1 MKIERITST
10 IVDLRLQRTHRLAMA
25 TMARHT
31 LVVVQVHTDDG
42 PTGLGEMSVIAG
54 YDAMAAGAAKA
65 VIDEVLAPVLLGQDP
80 RRLWHAIG
88 LMDRA
93 IKGNLPCKAA
103 LEMACV
109 DITARALGV
118 SAAALFGGAV
128 RDRLEM
134 VWVLASGDLEQE
146 VQEAR
151 EKLDQRTHRH
161 FLVKIGTGDP
171 RANVERAVALREALP
186 EAATVRVDVNQAWD
200 EATARW
206 AIPALHAGG
215 IAVVEQPVH
224 ASAIDAMRRLA
235 QCSLLTVM
243 ADEAVATSQEAMA
256 YAGTHACDALSIK
269 VSKHGGLLRTQQIA
283 HMAAAGGLALF
294 GGTMIEG
301 AIGTSACAQLYS
313 TLPDL
318 QWGCQLFGPQ
328 LMVDDVAT
336 SGLRYEDF
344 TLRVPHGP
352 GFGATLD
359 PDRLA
364 YHQRRAHAGP

>member
-1 MKIERITST
+1 MKITGVTST
-10 IVDLRLQRTHRLAMA
+10 IVDLRLHRMHRLAMA
-25 TMARHT
+25 TMAGHT
-31 LVVVQVHTDDG
+31 LVIVQMHTDEG
-42 PTGLGEMSVIAG
+42 VTGLGELSVITGYNEISAG
-54 YDAMAAGAAKA
+54 SAKA
-65 VIDEVLAPVLLGQDP
+65 VIDEVLAPVLMGQDP

-109 DITARALGV
+109 DITARALNV
-118 SAAALFGGAV
+118 SSAALLGGAV

-134 VWVLASGDLEQE
+134 LWVLASGDLEQE
-146 VQEAR
+146 LREAR
-151 EKLDQRTHRH
+151 QKLEQRTHRH

-171 RANVERAVALREALP
+171 GDNVRRAVAIRDALP

-215 IAVVEQPVH
+215 IAVIEQPVNAASIDALRRLTH
-224 ASAIDAMRRLA
+224 ASPI
-235 QCSLLTVM
+235 TVM
-243 ADEAVATSQEAMA
+243 ADEAVATPQDALA
-256 YAGTHACDALSIK
+256 YTSTHACDALSIK
-269 VSKHGGLLRTQQIA
+269 VSKHGGLLRTAQIA
-283 HMAAAGGLALF
+283 QIASAGGLAIF

-301 AIGTSACAQLYS
+301 AIGTAACAQLYS

-328 LMVDDVAT
+328 LLVDDVAT
-336 SGLRYEDF
+336 SALRYEDF
-344 TLRVPHGP
+344 ALCVPDGP

-359 PDRLA
+359 PDKLA
-364 YHQRRAHAGP
+364 YHQRRQVA

>member
-10 IVDLRLQRTHRLAMA
+10 IVGLRLRRAHRLAMT
-25 TMARHT
+25 TMAGHT
-31 LVVVQVHTDDG
+31 LVVVQMHTDEG
-42 PTGLGEMSVIAG
+42 VTGLGELSIIAG
-54 YDAMAAGAAKA
+54 YNEMSASAAKA
-65 VIDEVLAPVLLGQDP
+65 VIDEVLAPALLGQDP
-80 RRLWHAIG
+80 RRLWHVLA

-109 DITARALGV
+109 DIAARALGV
-118 SAAALFGGAV
+118 SSAALFGGTV

-134 VWVLASGDLEQE
+134 LWVLATSDTQQDIE
-146 VQEAR
+146 EAR
-151 EKLDQRTHRH
+151 QKLGERTHRH
-161 FLVKIGTGDP
+161 FLVKIGIGNP
-171 RANVERAVALREALP
+171 LEGVQRATAIRNALP

-224 ASAIDAMRRLA
+224 AASIDAMRRLTGT
-235 QCSLLTVM
+235 SPITVM
-243 ADEAVATSQEAMA
+243 ADEAVATPQEAMA
-256 YAGTHACDALSIK
+256 YASTHACDALSIK
-269 VSKHGGLLRTQQIA
+269 VTKHGGLLRTAQVA
-283 HMAAAGGLALF
+283 HIAAAGGLAIF

-318 QWGCQLFGPQ
+318 HWGCQLFGPQ
-328 LMVDDVAT
+328 LLVDDIAT
-336 SGLRYEDF
+336 SQLRYEDF
-344 TLRVPHGP
+344 ALVVPTGP
-352 GFGATLD
+352 GFGATVD
-359 PDRLA
+359 PERLA
-364 YHQRRAHAGP
+364 YHHRRPAG

>member
-10 IVDLRLQRTHRLAMA
+10 IVDLRLHRAHRLAMT
-25 TMARHT
+25 TMAGHT
-31 LVVVQVHTDDG
+31 LVVVQMHTDEG
-42 PTGLGEMSVIAG
+42 ATGLGELPVIAG
-54 YDAMAAGAAKA
+54 YNEMSAGAAKS
-65 VIDEVLAPVLLGQDP
+65 VIDEVLAPLLIGRDP
-80 RRLWHAIG
+80 RLLWQTIT

-118 SAAALFGGAV
+118 SGAALFGGAV

-134 VWVLASGDLEQE
+134 LWVLASGDTEQE
-146 VQEAR
+146 IREAR
-151 EKLDQRTHRH
+151 QKLDERTHRH

-171 RANVERAVALREALP
+171 QANVQRATAIRDALP

-215 IAVVEQPVH
+215 ITVVEQPVH
-224 ASAIDAMRRLA
+224 ASSIDAMRRLTVA
-235 QCSLLTVM
+235 SPITVM
-243 ADEAVATSQEAMA
+243 ADEAVATPQDALA
-256 YAGTHACDALSIK
+256 YASTQACDALSLK
-269 VSKHGGLLRTQQIA
+269 VTKHGGLTRTAQIA
-283 HMAAAGGLALF
+283 HIASAGGIALF

-301 AIGTSACAQLYS
+301 AIGTAACAQLYS
-313 TLPDL
+313 TLPEL

-328 LMVDDVAT
+328 LLVDDVAH
-336 SGLRYEDF
+336 SPLRYEDF
-344 TLRVPHGP
+344 ALVVPPGP
-352 GFGATLD
+352 GFGATID
-359 PDRLA
+359 PERLA
-364 YHQRRAHAGP
+364 YHQRQPAG

>member
-1 MKIERITST
+1 MKITAIAST
-10 IVDLRLQRTHRLAMA
+10 IVDLRLHRAHRLAMT
-25 TMARHT
+25 TMADHT
-31 LVVVQVHTDDG
+31 LVIVQMHTDEG
-42 PTGLGEMSVIAG
+42 MTGLGELPVIAG
-54 YDAMAAGAAKA
+54 YNEMSAGAAKTI
-65 VIDEVLAPVLLGQDP
+65 IDEVLAPQLLGQDP
-80 RRLWHAIG
+80 RQLWQLIA

-118 SAAALFGGAV
+118 SSAALFGGTV

-134 VWVLASGDLEQE
+134 LWVLASGDVEQE
-146 VQEAR
+146 IREAR
-151 EKLDQRTHRH
+151 QKLDQHTHRH

-171 RANVERAVALREALP
+171 RANVQRATAIREALP
-186 EAATVRVDVNQAWD
+186 GAATLRVDVNQAWD

-224 ASAIDAMRRLA
+224 ASSIDAMRRLTGA
-235 QCSLLTVM
+235 SPITVM
-243 ADEAVATSQEAMA
+243 ADEAVATPQDALA
-256 YAGTHACDALSIK
+256 YASTHACDALSIK
-269 VSKHGGLLRTQQIA
+269 ITKHGGMMRTAQIA
-283 HMAAAGGLALF
+283 HIASAGGLAIF

-301 AIGTSACAQLYS
+301 NIGTAACAQLYS

-328 LMVDDVAT
+328 LLIDDVAI
-336 SGLRYEDF
+336 GALRYEEF
-344 TLRVPHGP
+344 ALCVPDGP

-359 PDRLA
+359 PDKLA
-364 YHQRRAHAGP
+364 YHQRRQAA

>member
-10 IVDLRLQRTHRLAMA
+10 IVDLRLQRAHRLAMT
-25 TMARHT
+25 TMAGHT
-31 LVVVQVHTDDG
+31 LVIVQIHTDEDV
-42 PTGLGEMSVIAG
+42 TGLGELPVIAS
-54 YDAMAAGAAKA
+54 YNEISAGAAKA
-65 VIDEVLAPVLLGQDP
+65 VIDDVLAPLLIGQDP
-80 RRLWHAIG
+80 RQLWQTVA

-118 SAAALFGGAV
+118 SSAALFGGAV

-134 VWVLASGDLEQE
+134 LWVLASGDTGQE
-146 VQEAR
+146 IREAR
-151 EKLDQRTHRH
+151 QKLDERTHRH
-161 FLVKIGTGDP
+161 FLVKIGPGDP
-171 RANVERAVALREALP
+171 RANVQRATAIRDALP

-224 ASAIDAMRRLA
+224 AASIDAMRRLTRA
-235 QCSLLTVM
+235 SPITVM
-243 ADEAVATSQEAMA
+243 ADEAVATPQEAMA
-256 YAGTHACDALSIK
+256 YASTHACDALSIK
-269 VSKHGGLLRTQQIA
+269 ITKHGGMMRTAQIA
-283 HMAAAGGLALF
+283 HIASAGGLAIF

-301 AIGTSACAQLYS
+301 NIGTAACAQLYS

-328 LMVDDVAT
+328 LLVDDVAT
-336 SGLRYEDF
+336 SALRYEDYA
-344 TLRVPHGP
+344 LCVPDGP

-359 PDRLA
+359 PEKLA
-364 YHQRRAHAGP
+364 YHQRRQAA